1 MKCDL
6 KENHDNFLIEFQ
18 SHAATVEFVERV
30 KATNKDY
37 KYEILE
43 KNPYK
48 CLEES
53 INNFRSEKKNPK
65 PTNYY
70 ESQQNY
76 VNNYASYDIAQYYSQ
91 HYPIFIRKA
100 MPSDD

>member
-1 MKCDL
+1 MRCQT
-6 KENHDNFLIEFQ
+6 KENNDHFTIEFQ

-37 KYEILE
+37 KYEIVE

-53 INNFRSEKKNPK
+53 ISNYKNEKKTPK
-65 PTNYY
+65 PTNFY
-70 ESQQNY
+70 
-76 VNNYASYDIAQYYSQ
+76 
-91 HYPIFIRKA
+91 
-100 MPSDD
+100 